1 MTNYNVLATSIEST
15 VVSEYVPEI
24 QNDTAYQSEDALE
37 KEFIKRLEIGGYEY
51 LPIKTEEDL
60 INNLRIQIENLNLN
74 TSGGLNGVPFF
85 DEEWKRL
92 FETSIANKNDG
103 IIEKTRIIQEDYIK
117 TLKRDDGTFA
127 NIKLIDKENV
137 HNNKLQVINQYEVND
152 TKRKNRYDVTILVN
166 GLPLVHIELKR
177 RGVSIKEAFNQ
188 IDRYQRESFWANS
201 GLFEY
206 IQIFVISNG
215 TYTKYYSNTTRE
227 TSIKTKKGEVS
238 KKTSNSFEFTSYWA
252 DQTNQPINDLIDFTK
267 TFLSKHTILNV
278 LTKYCILTTE
288 QILMVLRPYQIVAVE
303 KIMNRVETTTNRNVF
318 SKPEAGG
325 FLFHTTGSGK
335 TLSSFVSA
343 KRLSNLDN
351 VEKVIFVVDRK
362 DLDSQ
367 TIREYEKFQK
377 GAVNSNKTTIELQ
390 RQLEDRDKGGNYH
403 NYKIIVTTIQKLGIF
418 VKNNKNHTIYD
429 KHVVIIFDEC
439 HRSQFGE
446 LHKNISKSFK
456 KYHMF
461 GFTGTP
467 IYAKNKNVNSNITM
481 QTTEQVFG
489 DKLHSYTI
497 VDAIRDNNVLPF
509 SIDYVNSFRPKESL
523 KDKQVVEIDTSGIM
537 DSNERIEK
545 IVTYVLDNYYQKTK
559 KDKTYI
565 SKGKVMNGFNS
576 LFACESIEMAIKYY
590 NEFKLQ
596 IKARKEKDK
605 SFDLKIA
612 TIFSYGANDSEE
624 TYDTT
629 GLEKSHRDS
638 LEDAIND
645 YNIVFK
651 TQYDTSSD
659 NKNGFYNYYL
669 NLMDRIKN
677 NEVDITIVV
686 NMLLTGFDS
695 PLTDVLWVDK
705 NLEMHSLIQ
714 AFSRTNRILNEVK
727 SYGKIVCFRNL
738 KDKVEEALALYGDK
752 DANGIVILHSYNEY
766 LNGFTDSKG
775 KYHCGYIEIVENIKN
790 KFPLPIGI
798 IESENE
804 MKEFV
809 SLFGSLLKSINILTS
824 FDDFETIDN
833 SIISFRDLQNYQSV
847 YLEIRERIK
856 KGRLSNG
863 EKESILDDIEFE
875 IELVEQ
881 VSVNIDYILHLIKKY
896 HKDNCKDEEIVNQIK
911 QAINSSVVLRSKR
924 ELIEQFYMS
933 KNIDVDNI
941 GDSWINFVKQEVKN
955 DLEKIIK
962 EEKLKEEET
971 KKYINDCFYN
981 GFIKTNGTGI
991 DDLLP
996 NMPRFSM
1003 GKSIMRIEKKNIVL
1017 NKICDFFNKF
1027 NNLVIDLQV
1036 E

>member
-15 VVSEYVPEI
+15 VVSEYIPEI

-51 LPIKTEEDL
+51 LSIKEEKDL
-60 INNLRIQIENLNLN
+60 IENLRKQIENLNINSL
-74 TSGGLNGVPFF
+74 GGLNGMPFS
-85 DEEWKRL
+85 DDEWKRL
-92 FETSIANKNDG
+92 FEDSIANKNDG

-117 TLKRDDGTFA
+117 TLKRDDGSFV

-137 HNNKLQVINQYEVND
+137 HNNKLQVINQYEVNN

-166 GLPLVHIELKR
+166 GLPLVHTELKR

-188 IDRYQRESFWANS
+188 IDRYQRESFWSNC
-201 GLFEY
+201 GLYEY
-206 IQIFVISNG
+206 IQIFIISNG

-227 TSIKTKKGEVS
+227 TSIKTKNGEVS

-252 DQTNQPINDLIDFTK
+252 DQNNQPINDLIDFTK
-267 TFLSKHTILNV
+267 TFLSKHTLLNV
-278 LTKYCILTTE
+278 LTKYCIFTTE
-288 QILMVLRPYQIVAVE
+288 QMLMVLRPYQIVAVE
-303 KIMNRVETTTNRNVF
+303 KIMNRVETSTNRKVF

-325 FLFHTTGSGK
+325 YLFHTTGSGK

-343 KRLSNLDN
+343 QQLSNLEG

-377 GAVNSNKTTIELQ
+377 GAVNGNQSTNELQ
-390 RQLEDRDKGGNYH
+390 RQLEDKDKDGNYH
-403 NYKIIVTTIQKLGIF
+403 QYKIIVTTIQKLGIF
-418 VKNNKNHTIYD
+418 VKKNKNHPIYD

-467 IYAKNKNVNSNITM
+467 IYAKNKGKGSDITM

-489 DKLHSYTI
+489 DKLHAYTI

-509 SIDYVNSFRPKESL
+509 SIDYVNSFRPKDSL
-523 KDKQVVEIDTSGIM
+523 KDKQVIEIDTTGIM

-559 KDKTYI
+559 KDKSYTT
-565 SKGKVMNGFNS
+565 KGKIMHGFNS
-576 LFACESIEMAIKYY
+576 LFACESIEMATKYY
-590 NEFKLQ
+590 NEFKKQ
-596 IKARKEKDK
+596 INERKAKDK
-605 SFDLKIA
+605 SFDIKIA

-624 TYDTT
+624 TYDAT

-645 YNIVFK
+645 YNIMFK
-651 TQYDTSSD
+651 TTYDTSSD
-659 NKNGFYNYYL
+659 SKNGFYNYYL

-766 LNGFTDSKG
+766 LNGFTDIKG
-775 KYHCGYIEIVENIKN
+775 KYHKGYVELAEEIKTE
-790 KFPLPIGI
+790 FPLPIGVI
-798 IESENE
+798 ASEEE
-804 MKEFV
+804 MKTFV
-809 SLFGSLLKSINILTS
+809 SLFSAILKARNILTS
-824 FDDFETIDN
+824 FDEFELVDG

-847 YLEIRERIK
+847 YLQIREDMK
-856 KGRLSNG
+856 KGRLVSS

-881 VSVNIDYILHLIKKY
+881 VSVNIDYILKLIEKY
-896 HKDNCKDEEIVNQIK
+896 HKDNCKDNEIINQIK
-911 QAINSSVVLRSKR
+911 QAINSSVVLRSKK
-924 ELIEQFYMS
+924 ELIEAFYMS
-933 KNIDVDNI
+933 KNIDVENI
-941 GDSWINFVKQEVKN
+941 GDSWINFIKQRMKEE
-955 DLEKIIK
+955 LIQIIK
-962 EEKLKEEET
+962 DENLKEEET
-971 KKYINDCFYN
+971 KRYINDCFHN
-981 GFIKTNGTGI
+981 GLIKTNGTGI

-996 NMPRFSM
+996 PLPRF
-1003 GKSIMRIEKKNIVL
+1003 GKKSSIRLEKKNIVL
-1017 NKICDFFNKF
+1017 NKLSDFFEKF
-1027 NNLVIDLQV
+1027 NNLIIELQID
-1036 E
+1036 